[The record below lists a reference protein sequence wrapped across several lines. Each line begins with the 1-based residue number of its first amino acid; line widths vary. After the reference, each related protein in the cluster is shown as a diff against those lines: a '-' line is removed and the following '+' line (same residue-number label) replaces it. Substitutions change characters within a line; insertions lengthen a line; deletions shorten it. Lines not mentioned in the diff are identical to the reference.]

1 MCETWKSHHFLFACT
16 KFVCLLVDDAK
27 IGIFLVTSNNIVSF
41 FDAVLYVIKHV
52 LCNLLI
58 VK

>member
-27 IGIFLVTSNNIVSF
+27 IVLFIVPTKKMVLFLGLFNM
-41 FDAVLYVIKHV
+41 L
-52 LCNLLI
+52 
-58 VK
+58 

>member
-27 IGIFLVTSNNIVSF
+27 IVDKSSTTKNNSRYFIY
-41 FDAVLYVIKHV
+41 LYM
-52 LCNLLI
+52 L
-58 VK
+58 

>member
-27 IGIFLVTSNNIVSF
+27 IGIFLDI
-41 FDAVLYVIKHV
+41 FDTVLYVIKHV